1 MLVINVFYTCKPGK
15 REEFLEMIEREGVR
29 TGSLAE
35 EGNLAYRYYRS
46 VLNEDELF
54 LYEEWKDVEA
64 HGVHRTMPHYQRLQE
79 CQGEFLE
86 STDVKKYITE

>member
-1 MLVINVFYTCKPGK
+1 MLVINVFYKCKPGK
-15 REEFLEMIEREGVR
+15 REDFLEMVEREGVR
-29 TGSLAE
+29 TGSLSE

>member
-1 MLVINVFYTCKPGK
+1 MLVINVFYKCKPGK
-15 REEFLEMIEREGVR
+15 REDFLEMVEREGVR

>member
-1 MLVINVFYTCKPGK
+1 MYFISAN
-15 REEFLEMIEREGVR
+15 RERERNFWRWVEREGVR

-46 VLNEDELF
+46 VADEDELF
-54 LYEEWKDVEA
+54 LYEEWKDVDA

-86 STDVKKYITE
+86 STAVNKYITE

>member
-35 EGNLAYRYYRS
+35 EGNLAYRYFRS
-46 VLNEDELF
+46 VEDEDKLF
-54 LYEEWKDVEA
+54 LYEEWKDVDA

-86 STDVKKYITE
+86 SIDVKKYITE

>member
-1 MLVINVFYTCKPGK
+1 MLVINVFYKCKPGK
-15 REEFLEMIEREGVR
+15 REDFLEMVEREGVR

-64 HGVHRTMPHYQRLQE
+64 HDVHRTMPHYQRLQE
-79 CQGEFLE
+79 RQGEFLE